1 MATRTDE
8 ITVEAK
14 LEEIDTVH
22 QFIEDFLLGAGF
34 PEDLF
39 MNIDVAVE
47 ELFANVAN
55 YAYGGKTGSATIRVS
70 VEDAPPVAI
79 VILIDHGLPFNP
91 LAREEMKVS
100 NKKQDIKIGG
110 RGIFLVKKLMD
121 NFAYEYKDG
130 NNIVTIRKK
139 FQPVRSIK

>member
-79 VILIDHGLPFNP
+79 VILIDRGLPFNP